1 MRLSDYSVLTFDC
14 YGTLIDWETG
24 IAQTLGPWLER
35 AGAAHSRE
43 QILAAFAEAEAP
55 QQAATPGL
63 LYPDLLAR
71 VHGALATRFGLA
83 PDPQAAR
90 AFGASIKDWP
100 AFANSAAAL
109 ADLKQ
114 HYRLVILSNVDR
126 ASFAHSQ
133 QKLKVAFDA
142 VYTAQDVGSYKPD
155 PRNFEYHAGA
165 PRRAGHRPRADPA
178 HRKSLY
184 HDHIPAK
191 RFGLA
196 TCWIHR
202 RAGQQGHGATRPPES
217 RRPARLPVSDPGR
230 DGGGA
235 PRRGRLRAPSRWAAS
250 ARTSSPRRCAASERN
265 STLTGSSSLRTAA
278 NAGTSPA
285 RAASCKRSR
294 MIAQFSNIART
305 RACARRAE
313 VGRQRIRIVDTAV
326 SQFHFQ
332 KFNGFPD
339 GREAGAAIAGL
350 ARSVPLE
357 GLGPV
362 LDELLEPKGVLV
374 GVDDLPA
381 KAMRRIQ
388 RREDPR
394 DALVAN
400 LLLGACGRLHERD
413 REGGAVVAGQI
424 DPGDDGR
431 VMPLVRRRAQHGMG
445 RCQLASS

>member
-24 IAQTLGPWLER
+24 IAQALGPWLER

-100 AFANSAAAL
+100 AFADSAAAL

-155 PRNFEYHAGA
+155 PRNFEYMLARLAEQGIAREQILHTAE
-165 PRRAGHRPRADPA
+165 
-178 HRKSLY
+178 SLY

-202 RAGQQGHGATRPPES
+202 RAGQQGHGATRPPETGVQPDF
-217 RRPARLPVSDPGR
+217 RFPTL
-230 DGGGA
+230 GA
-235 PRRGRLRAPSRWAAS
+235 MAA
-250 ARTSSPRRCAASERN
+250 AH
-265 STLTGSSSLRTAA
+265 
-278 NAGTSPA
+278 
-285 RAASCKRSR
+285 
-294 MIAQFSNIART
+294 
-305 RACARRAE
+305 RAE
-313 VGRQRIRIVDTAV
+313 VAT
-326 SQFHFQ
+326 
-332 KFNGFPD
+332 
-339 GREAGAAIAGL
+339 
-350 ARSVPLE
+350 
-357 GLGPV
+357 
-362 LDELLEPKGVLV
+362 
-374 GVDDLPA
+374 
-381 KAMRRIQ
+381 
-388 RREDPR
+388 
-394 DALVAN
+394 
-400 LLLGACGRLHERD
+400 
-413 REGGAVVAGQI
+413 
-424 DPGDDGR
+424 
-431 VMPLVRRRAQHGMG
+431 RA
-445 RCQLASS
+445 